1 MVLLR
6 GFIQTVKEEFTPIL
20 HNLSHRIEEE
30 GILSNSF
37 YDMSIILVPKPGK
50 ESSKKKKKSI
60 RKLYAK
66 SLMNLYA
73 KIFNKILA
81 NQIQHCIKR
90 IIDHDQLV
98 FNQGVQG

>member
-50 ESSKKKKKSI
+50 ESSKKKKKKYKKAVCKISYELI
-60 RKLYAK
+60 CKNLQQNFSKSNPTLYQK
-66 SLMNLYA
+66 NY
-73 KIFNKILA
+73 
-81 NQIQHCIKR
+81 R
-90 IIDHDQLV
+90 P
-98 FNQGVQG
+98 